1 MFDSFEGLPAPTKKD
16 ELKNDIF
23 KLGKIENYKG
33 KMAHKM
39 EKVKN
44 ELDEIGF
51 DEEKIIINKGFL
63 NKDSITHMTL
73 PKKVSFAYL
82 DFDFYQPTLDSLNF
96 LQIALNIGGIIIVDD
111 YDFFST
117 GAKTATDEWLEYNS
131 QSFQKK
137 VIKTSMSSFIIIK
150 RIK

>member
-1 MFDSFEGLPAPTKKD
+1 MPAPTKKD

-44 ELDEIGF
+44 ELDEIKF
-51 DEEKIIINKGFL
+51 DEKIIINKGFL

-82 DFDFYQPTLDSLNF
+82 DFDFYQPTLDSLNS

-111 YDFFST
+111 YDFFQQ
-117 GAKTATDEWLEYNS
+117 EQNS
-131 QSFQKK
+131 N
-137 VIKTSMSSFIIIK
+137 
-150 RIK
+150 

>member
-1 MFDSFEGLPAPTKKD
+1 
-16 ELKNDIF
+16 
-23 KLGKIENYKG
+23 
-33 KMAHKM
+33 
-39 EKVKN
+39 
-44 ELDEIGF
+44 
-51 DEEKIIINKGFL
+51 
-63 NKDSITHMTL
+63 MTL